1 MTRKTVVILLIL
13 SASGALL
20 LPADGQAVEMRVG
33 GIHPGAAL
41 NRNVIVHQGV
51 RTRAGWLHPD
61 HWWRPRGAIAP
72 AVAIG
77 FVGAAMASD
86 WAGPA
91 PGPAIAGITPILPTG
106 MDSGTN
112 VREQGRRSRLHRAR
126 PQQTLVL
133 ACWRASKC
141 SAWSSL
147 QRGQVSM
154 SSAARGSL
162 GAGTGA
168 TASLA
173 LPATPKPASYPAV
186 LRLMTGS
193 TYGLPVRQQPCS

>member
-1 MTRKTVVILLIL
+1 MTRKTVVILLSL

-51 RTRAGWLHPD
+51 RTRAGLLHPD

-77 FVGAAMASD
+77 FVGAAIWRRTGRARRQ
-86 WAGPA
+86 
-91 PGPAIAGITPILPTG
+91 GPAIAGITPILPTG

-112 VREQGRRSRLHRAR
+112 VREQGRRSRMHCAG
-126 PQQTLVL
+126 PQQTLAVI
-133 ACWRASKC
+133 APH
-141 SAWSSL
+141 
-147 QRGQVSM
+147 
-154 SSAARGSL
+154 AR
-162 GAGTGA
+162 
-168 TASLA
+168 A
-173 LPATPKPASYPAV
+173 LPVTQENSFQKLVAG
-186 LRLMTGS
+186 LRR
-193 TYGLPVRQQPCS
+193 YDNRAK